1 MPSNTP
7 GPSVRT
13 RGLTHSVSGGE
24 LLFLVYFVLSQ
35 IIHWLQLQTE
45 KTKKSEEKTESYI
58 MNCCTPTELS
68 LKKKIRLL
76 NLFSHLGEGK
86 T

>member
-7 GPSVRT
+7 GPFVRT

-35 IIHWLQLQTE
+35 IIHWLQLQSE
-45 KTKKSEEKTESYI
+45 KTKKSEEK
-58 MNCCTPTELS
+58 N
-68 LKKKIRLL
+68 
-76 NLFSHLGEGK
+76 
-86 T
+86 